1 MGRQRAGML
10 IPSGQEF
17 SKLRSPRET
26 AHSGFSVWDALT
38 RNLWTRPLAGLF
50 RLLSVLKETS
60 ICPERP
66 PRLFPGPGLKHH
78 QR

>member
-1 MGRQRAGML
+1 MRACL
-10 IPSGQEF
+10 FRVVRNSRNSGP
-17 SKLRSPRET
+17 PRVT
-26 AHSGFSVWDALT
+26 AHSGVSVRDALT

-60 ICPERP
+60 ICPEYPRRLFAG
-66 PRLFPGPGLKHH
+66 PRLTPY